1 MSQKTFCLTAG
12 VIFGMIAVLHLLR
25 LVFGWA
31 AQIGGWVAP
40 GWISIVALLVAGFL
54 AYEGLRLSK

>member
-12 VIFGMIAVLHLLR
+12 ALFAAIAVLHLLR

-31 AQIGGWVAP
+31 AQIGGWVVP
-40 GWISIVALLVAGFL
+40 SWISIVALLVAAFL
-54 AYEGLRLSK
+54 SYEGLRLSK